1 MVCDDLGFIR
11 IEQGVFRCDCQKR
24 RVIAEKLA
32 AIPARFRTA
41 SFANY
46 IPTDS
51 KQEAALAKIAGNFTG
66 SFYIFGDYARGKTH
80 LAVAQYAHLVRIEY
94 PCMGLSMAELVMDLR
109 RAEVDSEHFCKV
121 RDRCRYAE
129 RFHLL
134 IDDVDKFKATDFKF
148 EVLFDLIDT
157 IYRRNLSLTVTSNL
171 SLRELSASGQVHP
184 SIVRRFDD
192 ICEVV
197 AL

>member
-1 MVCDDLGFIR
+1 MIGGVC
-11 IEQGVFRCDCQKR
+11 RCECQKQ
-24 RVIAEKLA
+24 RVITQKLA
-32 AIPARFRTA
+32 AIPARFRQA
-41 SFANY
+41 SFASY
-46 IPTDS
+46 VPTD
-51 KQEAALAKIAGNFTG
+51 ALQQKGLDKVSGRFTG

-94 PCMGLSMAELVMDLR
+94 PCMGMSMAELVTELRHAEMDR
-109 RAEVDSEHFCKV
+109 EYFCQV
-121 RDRCRYAE
+121 RDRCRYAD

-157 IYRRNLSLTVTSNL
+157 IYRRNLGLTVTSNL
-171 SLRELSASGQVHP
+171 SLRELAASGQVHP

-192 ICEVV
+192 ICEVIE
-197 AL
+197 L